1 MPSSRSKRI
10 SIADRL
16 CRLAEADGPPGREG
30 TLRRLV
36 EKDLHASMGKV
47 RVSPLGS
54 VYAERRSGRGMRLL
68 VSAHMD
74 EAGFVVSHLDR
85 QGFAW
90 LHPAGEVNAEAC
102 SGAAIRFAA
111 GLLAMLGVVPRP
123 AGRGEGLPRLLADFG
138 TGSIDHHLRTGS
150 MGVFATPFEVD
161 GTTIRGKALDGR
173 VGAALALHAAGLSK
187 RAGNTLVL
195 GMTVLGQ
202 VGQRAA
208 QAAAFDLEP
217 EAAITLG
224 VLPTDGKRSPGCT
237 AVRPGRGPVILIRS
251 SRFVA
256 DAWLVEALVHT
267 AARARLPHQ
276 IAVAAENP
284 TGAGAIQAS
293 QEGIP
298 TATILVAG
306 TGIGT
311 PRQSVESQDLEA
323 ATELLVR
330 LLERPLVPPKV
341 S

>member
-1 MPSSRSKRI
+1 MPSSRSKRA
-10 SIADRL
+10 SIADCLR
-16 CRLAEADGPPGREG
+16 RLAEADGPPGREG

-36 EKDLHASMGKV
+36 EKDLRASMGKV

-54 VYAERRSGRGMRLL
+54 VYAERQAGRGMRVL
-68 VSAHMD
+68 VSAHLD
-74 EAGFVVSHLDR
+74 EVGFVVSHIDQ

-90 LHPAGEVNAEAC
+90 LHPAGEVNAESC
-102 SGAAIRFAA
+102 SGAAIRFSA
-111 GLLAMLGVVPRP
+111 GLQATLGVVPRP
-123 AGRGEGLPRLLADFG
+123 TWRDEGPPRLLADFG
-138 TGSIDHHLRTGS
+138 PGGLNHRLRTGS

-161 GTTIRGKALDGR
+161 GKTIRGKALDGR
-173 VGAALALHAAGLSK
+173 VGVALALHAAGLSK

-224 VLPTDGKRSPGCT
+224 VLATDGKRAPGCT

-256 DAWLVEALVHT
+256 DTWMVDALVHT
-267 AARARLPHQ
+267 AVRARLPHQ
-276 IAVAAENP
+276 VAVAEENP
-284 TGAGAIQAS
+284 TGASAIQAS
-293 QEGIP
+293 QGGIP

-306 TGIGT
+306 TGLGT

-323 ATELLVR
+323 AAELLVR
-330 LLERPLVPPKV
+330 LLERPLAR
-341 S
+341 

>member
-1 MPSSRSKRI
+1 MPSSRSKRA
-10 SIADRL
+10 SIADCLR
-16 CRLAEADGPPGREG
+16 RLAEADGPPGREG

-36 EKDLHASMGKV
+36 EKDLRASMGKV

-54 VYAERRSGRGMRLL
+54 VYAERQAGRGMRVL
-68 VSAHMD
+68 VSAHLD
-74 EAGFVVSHLDR
+74 EVGFVVSHIDQ

-90 LHPAGEVNAEAC
+90 LHPAGKVNAESC
-102 SGAAIRFAA
+102 SGAAIRFSA
-111 GLLAMLGVVPRP
+111 GLQATLGVVPRP
-123 AGRGEGLPRLLADFG
+123 TWRDEGPPRLLADFG
-138 TGSIDHHLRTGS
+138 PGGLNHRLRTGS

-161 GTTIRGKALDGR
+161 GKTIRGKALDGR
-173 VGAALALHAAGLSK
+173 VGVALALHAAGLSK

-224 VLPTDGKRSPGCT
+224 VLATDGKRAPGCT

-256 DAWLVEALVHT
+256 DTWMVDALVHT
-267 AARARLPHQ
+267 ATRARLPHQ
-276 IAVAAENP
+276 VAVAEENP
-284 TGAGAIQAS
+284 TGAGAFQAS
-293 QEGIP
+293 QGGIP

-323 ATELLVR
+323 AAELLVR
-330 LLERPLVPPKV
+330 LLERPLAR
-341 S
+341 